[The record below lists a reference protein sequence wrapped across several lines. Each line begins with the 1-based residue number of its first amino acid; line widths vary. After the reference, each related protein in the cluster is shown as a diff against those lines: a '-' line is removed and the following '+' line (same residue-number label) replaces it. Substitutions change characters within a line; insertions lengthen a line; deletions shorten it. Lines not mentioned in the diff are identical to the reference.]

1 MLRYLIFITVVFTSP
16 ICQAKNEGHA
26 TLGLTPDRSTDW
38 TLAGLE
44 SEKPEIENQV
54 NFLQHGGNP
63 NGQEDNA
70 PTLQK
75 LIDNLKEST
84 VIYFPAGDYLFL
96 SPITIRPSKTRKA
109 LILRGHSKDQTN
121 FIFKTKNPGDHGLIA
136 IVGHDTGKPITLDYA
151 PRNLDTTLTLPSN
164 RRFEP
169 GDGLAI
175 SQQNDSEAMGTYLH
189 EPAGRQARHRE
200 ALDTWAARSVGQSLL
215 VESATRREITL
226 RYPLTTDYD
235 WGDVRLQPVSFCQ
248 NVGLENFSIV
258 NRLEVDGLN
267 SIAFHRA
274 ANCWVD
280 SVRSSMTVRIHVSIR
295 WSRNIDVRNSAFI
308 SSYRHGGGGHGYGVV
323 CSKYTNH
330 CLIENNA
337 FTHLR
342 HSMMVKEGA
351 NANVFGYNYSFGGY
365 QEHSTHARDIS
376 IHGHYPY
383 KNLFEGNIVEYA
395 HSTDYWGAA
404 GPGNTFF
411 RNAIE
416 KAAIQFE
423 DFSPKQNAIAND
435 VLPIPDS
442 PSWLY
447 HPNST
452 HIDNH
457 IVIGDEV
464 IAPLVLSN
472 RIQDEEK
479 TIRIPSSLYL
489 KKPPEFWPTGLAW
502 PPFGPATD
510 FGKNTIPAQAISTNA
525 PVGRVISRLSS
536 SRDQ

>member
-1 MLRYLIFITVVFTSP
+1 MLRNLIFITAAFSTS
-16 ICQAKNEGHA
+16 ICQATIEDHI

-38 TLAGLE
+38 SLAGLE
-44 SEKPEIENQV
+44 FEKPTIENQI
-54 NFLQHGGNP
+54 NFLEHGGDP
-63 NGQEDNA
+63 TGKSDNA
-70 PTLQK
+70 PALQT
-75 LIDNLKEST
+75 LIDNLKGST
-84 VIYFPAGDYLFL
+84 IIYLPSGDYLFR
-96 SPITIRPSKTRKA
+96 SPITISPSNARDT
-109 LILRGHSKDQTN
+109 LILRGQSSDDTRL
-121 FIFKTKNPGDHGLIA
+121 IFETRNPGDHGLIA
-136 IVGHDTGKPITLDYA
+136 IVGEQTGNPIPLDYTPRLGDSSITLPKRHQLHQGVDA
-151 PRNLDTTLTLPSN
+151 
-164 RRFEP
+164 
-169 GDGLAI
+169 AI
-175 SQQNDSEAMGTYLH
+175 SQQNDNEAMGTYLH
-189 EPAGRQARHRE
+189 EPADRQARHID
-200 ALDTWAARSVGQSLL
+200 ALNTWAARSVGQTLAIDYSTGKELK
-215 VESATRREITL
+215 L
-226 RYPLTTDYD
+226 RYPLTTDYA
-235 WGDVRLQPVSFCQ
+235 WGDVQIQPVRLSQ

-274 ANCWVD
+274 ANCWID
-280 SVRSSMTVRIHVSIR
+280 NIRSSMTVRIHVSIR

-308 SSYRHGGGGHGYGVV
+308 SSFRHGGGGHGYGVV

-351 NANVFGYNYSFGGY
+351 NANVFGYNYSSGGY

-411 RNAIE
+411 RNSIE
-416 KAAIQFE
+416 SAAIQFE

-435 VLPIPDS
+435 VLPIPES

-447 HPNST
+447 HPEST
-452 HIDNH
+452 VFKNH
-457 IVIGDEV
+457 IVIGTEV
-464 IAPLVLSN
+464 IDPLVSSN
-472 RIQDEEK
+472 RIQDSK
-479 TIRIPSSLYL
+479 TAIKLPRSLYL
-489 KKPPEFWPTGLAW
+489 QESPSFWPNSMEW
-502 PPFGPATD
+502 PPFGEGTT
-510 FGKNTIPAQAISTNA
+510 FGKNEIPAKSINTVVVRA
-525 PVGRVISRLSS
+525 ISRLSS